1 MRSFPWKWRLADLP
15 EPPPD
20 APTAFS
26 TFACGGGSS
35 MGYKRAGFRVLGCVE
50 IDPQINA
57 IYRANLH
64 PAHNYRMDLREFNR
78 IPDADLPPEL
88 FDLDVL
94 DGSPPCSTFSMA
106 GKREAAWGKEKRFR
120 ELRPRV
126 VVAENV
132 TGLVKGNAKGYVNA
146 ILARFRELGYV
157 CRVFQLN
164 AAFMEVPQRRERV
177 FFAARR
183 IDGATPPDPPPLA
196 LMFDYPLIPFREV
209 RSPSGLPIKSGI
221 DGIGSTARLLEKA
234 WPSDEKL
241 SRISERERGRPVGF
255 THPLVWPDTVCPTVT
270 SSSGFIRMPDRMAP
284 SAADYISVGTFPQD
298 YDLGETDP
306 HRAATRARY
315 LVGMSVPP
323 SMAAHLADKIRGM
336 WLPRRDA

>member
-1 MRSFPWKWRLADLP
+1 
-15 EPPPD
+15 
-20 APTAFS
+20 
-26 TFACGGGSS
+26 

-120 ELRPRV
+120 EGQALQTLDDLFFVFLDTVAKLR
-126 VVAENV
+126 
-132 TGLVKGNAKGYVNA
+132 
-146 ILARFRELGYV
+146 
-157 CRVFQLN
+157 
-164 AAFMEVPQRRERV
+164 PQRRERV

-183 IDGATPPDPPPLA
+183 IDGASPPDPPPLA

-284 SAADYISVGTFPQD
+284 TAADYINVGTFPQD

-306 HRAATRARY
+306 QRAATRARY

-323 SMAAHLADKIRGM
+323 SMAAHLADKIRTM
-336 WLPRRDA
+336 WLPGRDA